1 MQEQKFTKKDWTL
14 FRNKIAE
21 WQEAFMD
28 RLNKEYI
35 ELLSGNASPSEKFWR
50 LENRIKE
57 DKKKT
62 SVQIDMRRSQL
73 FYNIISL
80 INEGAIN
87 LEDLEEFSDELQE
100 TVRFI
105 IERQ

>member
-1 MQEQKFTKKDWTL
+1 
-14 FRNKIAE
+14 
-21 WQEAFMD
+21 MD

-35 ELLSGNASPSEKFWR
+35 ELLSGNASPSEKFWK